1 MVNTTEMFSELKHKL
16 AFTKEELEELE
27 AAKMKPITF
36 DLDCSE
42 VTPESAVK
50 PVFHKP
56 MQAAPSNGGRTCV
69 GFFISGIFCP
79 RIFFW
84 PSVTCTGPEP

>member
-1 MVNTTEMFSELKHKL
+1 MVNTTEMFAELKHKL

-36 DLDCSE
+36 DLDCSG

-50 PVFHKP
+50 FRRVNPP
-56 MQAAPSNGGRTCV
+56 RGRAS
-69 GFFISGIFCP
+69 IHSA
-79 RIFFW
+79 
-84 PSVTCTGPEP
+84 